1 MSSSMELKKILVV
14 EDDPGLQKQLKWSFD
29 DYEVVVAGDREEA
42 IAALRRHEPA
52 VITLDLG
59 LPPDPANASEG
70 LATLAEILQ
79 LLPSAK
85 VIVVTG
91 NDERDNAVKAIGM
104 GAYDYYQKPIDPQV
118 LGLIIQRAF
127 HLHALE
133 EENRRLQRG
142 GDRSLTPLAGV
153 IATSPQM
160 VKLCRT
166 VEKLA
171 PTDVTAL
178 LLGESGTGK
187 EVLARALHTLSRRQ
201 RKPFV
206 AVNCAAIPENLLE
219 SELFGYE
226 RGAFTGANKQTK
238 GKIEYAQGGTFF
250 LDELGDLPQSLQAK
264 LLRFL
269 QERTI
274 ERIGGR
280 ELIPVDVR
288 VVCATNKDLKRQVEA
303 GQFREDLY
311 YRVSEVTID
320 IPPLRER
327 EGDAVVIAR
336 LLLDRFAEQN
346 SRALKGF
353 TEEALSAI
361 AGHDWPGNIRELEN
375 RIKRAVIMAD
385 GKWIT
390 ADDLELESQ
399 NREQPKLL
407 NLREARERAETEAI
421 RQALNAVEGNVSRAA
436 DTLGVARPTLYHMME
451 KYGITGT
458 FAE

>member
-1 MSSSMELKKILVV
+1 M
-14 EDDPGLQKQLKWSFD
+14 
-29 DYEVVVAGDREEA
+29 
-42 IAALRRHEPA
+42 
-52 VITLDLG
+52 
-59 LPPDPANASEG
+59 
-70 LATLAEILQ
+70 
-79 LLPSAK
+79 
-85 VIVVTG
+85 
-91 NDERDNAVKAIGM
+91 
-104 GAYDYYQKPIDPQV
+104 
-118 LGLIIQRAF
+118 
-127 HLHALE
+127 
-133 EENRRLQRG
+133 
-142 GDRSLTPLAGV
+142 
-153 IATSPQM
+153 
-160 VKLCRT
+160 
-166 VEKLA
+166 
-171 PTDVTAL
+171 
-178 LLGESGTGK
+178 
-187 EVLARALHTLSRRQ
+187 
-201 RKPFV
+201 
-206 AVNCAAIPENLLE
+206 
-219 SELFGYE
+219 
-226 RGAFTGANKQTK
+226 
-238 GKIEYAQGGTFF
+238 
-250 LDELGDLPQSLQAK
+250 QAK